1 MCGAKTN
8 VSYASPR
15 GYATYDN
22 EHGCTIWCDK
32 QPRTKRSAQFLCAAP
47 RQMFHML
54 LQGATLPSL
63 TTRSLFFLNAEGTVR
78 KKMFFRQRRF
88 VLSTFTPQ
96 KVQVHYGAP
105 ASKTSFF
112 PLNAGKKGEIIGT
125 LQRIVRR
132 QIENVP

>member
-1 MCGAKTN
+1 
-8 VSYASPR
+8 
-15 GYATYDN
+15 
-22 EHGCTIWCDK
+22 
-32 QPRTKRSAQFLCAAP
+32 
-47 RQMFHML
+47 MFHMPP
-54 LQGATLPSL
+54 QGATLPSL

-96 KVQVHYGAP
+96 KGQVHCGAP

-132 QIENVP
+132 QIENVPKKFRFLLIEIIQMPSVPSLKKIQEMSRICMQILACRQWRANGYTI